1 MNDQATI
8 DPGPDREDD
17 FTGPPVTAAEV
28 ALLQDLATVYGELA
42 LEVAARAKAAARPV
56 TAVRSEAAAQIFA
69 EQVKRGELLSRT
81 VRLTLGLKSKL
92 VMDLQTWRRR
102 GAEAAREAEERRTT
116 RRKAQQETATAIVLE
131 IVAKTEGASA
141 AADARQPIQRWFAE
155 RDHERQLQDRPV
167 GEIVAMLCRDLSKIV
182 NLQDWQGRPWAAA
195 AEALF
200 RRAAAT
206 STAAPEARRGAGAAD
221 PPPQNAGADPLP
233 ASAAAPEP
241 SAEPEAEPSAPAQP
255 FMPPEAVAAAFPDET
270 APPTGSSGLR
280 PGMGAD
286 PPERYAHLDRSRPEV
301 RALLAEWGYRTD

>member
-1 MNDQATI
+1 VDSRIAI

-56 TAVRSEAAAQIFA
+56 TAVRSEAAAKLFA

-92 VMDLQTWRRR
+92 VMDLQTWRKR
-102 GAEAAREAEERRTT
+102 GAEAAQEAEERRTT
-116 RRKAQQETATAIVLE
+116 RRKAQQENATAIVLE

-141 AADARQPIQRWFAE
+141 AADAKQPIQRWFAE
-155 RDHERQLQDRPV
+155 RDHERQLSDRPV
-167 GEIVAMLCRDLSKIV
+167 GEIVAMLCRDLSKIMSP
-182 NLQDWQGRPWAAA
+182 QDWQGRPWAAA

-200 RRAAAT
+200 RRAAQD
-206 STAAPEARRGAGAAD
+206 ARRGTGAVDPAPEDADAD
-221 PPPQNAGADPLP
+221 PAPTQ
-233 ASAAAPEP
+233 AAAPEP
-241 SAEPEAEPSAPAQP
+241 EGEPSAPAQP
-255 FMPPEAVAAAFPDET
+255 VMPPEAVAAAFPDET
-270 APPTGSSGLR
+270 APPAGSSGLR

-286 PPERYAHLDRSRPEV
+286 PPEQYAYLDRSRPEV